1 MMKKYRNKKFL
12 SLAAAA
18 LVLTAGVSA
27 GKAMAYFTTYA
38 EASGGAV
45 LELGSTTT
53 VPDETV
59 SNWTKHVTIEN
70 TGDYECFVRVR
81 AYAGAEYDLEYI
93 PGEGW
98 SAGGD
103 GYYYYEE
110 VLQPHDRTSE
120 LQIKIDPGTSTD
132 AFDVIVVQE
141 HTPVRYNEDG
151 PYAQWTAVSG
161 TESGTTDPSAGTG
174 EESGNEGGS
183 QG

>member
-1 MMKKYRNKKFL
+1 MMKKYMNKKIF

-53 VPDETV
+53 VPKEEVVDWV
-59 SNWTKHVTIEN
+59 KHVTIEN
-70 TGDYECFVRVR
+70 TGDYECYVRVR
-81 AYAGAEYDLEYI
+81 AYAGEAYKLQYI
-93 PGEGW
+93 LGDW
-98 SAGGD
+98 RDGGD
-103 GYYYYEE
+103 GYYYYDKP
-110 VLQPHDRTSE
+110 LQPKETTSE
-120 LQIKIDPGTSTD
+120 LQIAIDKGTSTD
-132 AFDVIVVQE
+132 EFNVIVVQE
-141 HTPVRYNEDG
+141 HTPVRYNENG
-151 PYAQWTAVSG
+151 PYAQWTVASG
-161 TESGTTDPSAGTG
+161 TGSGTTDPSAGTG